1 MVIVNVRLT
10 VPTVAPLE
18 FLSVIVTVVEPARS
32 ARSCHETFC
41 DPPAATVATDCVA
54 FCGLFNR
61 TALLGEKLTTT
72 DSPLAADPPVLVTVA
87 VAVNDWPRAMVAGTP
102 LSVIAA
108 VTGAPA
114 VGVKVRVADQLP
126 TTPAEFL
133 ARTRHQCVTDDRP
146 VTLVCDAVD
155 VRLRTSGAVKPLLSS
170 TWIS

>member
-1 MVIVNVRLT
+1 LVIVSIRLT
-10 VPTVAPLE
+10 VPTVVPLA

-32 ARSCHETFC
+32 ARSCQETFC

-54 FCGLFNR
+54 LCGLFNR
-61 TALLGEKLTTT
+61 TASLGEKLITTER
-72 DSPLAADPPVLVTVA
+72 PLAADVPVLVTVA

-102 LSVIAA
+102 LSAIVVAA
-108 VTGAPA
+108 GAPP

-126 TTPAEFL
+126 TTPAEFF
-133 ARTRHQCVTDDRP
+133 ARTRHQCVTDDKP

-170 TWIS
+170 T